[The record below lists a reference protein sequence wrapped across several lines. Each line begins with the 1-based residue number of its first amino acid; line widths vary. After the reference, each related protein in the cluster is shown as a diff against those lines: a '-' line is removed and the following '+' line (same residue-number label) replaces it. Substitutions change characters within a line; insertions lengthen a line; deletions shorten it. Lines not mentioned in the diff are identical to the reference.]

1 MRIKSLSH
9 AGLTV
14 KSFDKA
20 VKWWW
25 DVFRFPLISESS
37 MNSDQLYEMKKLY
50 NLKKGISVR
59 FGFLRIPKGGV
70 LEIFEFSESEE
81 FSHCWNRTGCPTH
94 ATLDATNIKGWY
106 KKLQKRDDVEILCE
120 PTLKDGAWWFFF
132 RDPDGNLIE
141 LIDLGFNYFAI
152 HVLGRIAG
160 FFMRKGKFKNY
171 YR

>member
-1 MRIKSLSH
+1 MKIKSLSH

-14 KSFDKA
+14 KNFDKA

-25 DVFRFPLISESS
+25 DIFKFPLISESS
-37 MNSDQLYEMKKLY
+37 LSAETLAEMKKLY
-50 NLKKGISVR
+50 NLKDGISVR

-70 LEIFEFSESEE
+70 LEIFEFSENEQPN
-81 FSHCWNRTGCPTH
+81 HCWNRPGPTH
-94 ATLDATNIKGWY
+94 VTLDASDVKGWY
-106 KKLQKRDDVEILCE
+106 AKLAARTDIEILCE

-141 LIDLGFNYFAI
+141 LIDLGFNYFAVR
-152 HVLGRIAG
+152 VLGGIAG
-160 FFMRKGKFKNY
+160 FFMRKGKFKKY